1 MDRMSAPD
9 GSREH
14 VAARRDRRTVPPS
27 ALKKQT
33 WWWPGA
39 AAHSRWQRGSGT
51 TPAHTRI
58 GQVRCSGRC
67 RRRRTNARDATARPR
82 TWRRRACKR
91 PRRRAGAAARHWP
104 AVPSV
109 HPPSRTLGSS
119 QPHWSE
125 RPRRRRSPHGVYV
138 ATTRL
143 TDGLS
148 GSSECIDRTDSAAA
162 EQLKS
167 DSTTIPRPCRYRSGS
182 SSIERRTGRGAA
194 AAACAIQIKT

>member
-1 MDRMSAPD
+1 VVVAGRRRPLALAAGQWHHARTHADRS
-9 GSREH
+9 
-14 VAARRDRRTVPPS
+14 
-27 ALKKQT
+27 
-33 WWWPGA
+33 
-39 AAHSRWQRGSGT
+39 
-51 TPAHTRI
+51 
-58 GQVRCSGRC
+58 GQVQWPLQATSHKRK
-67 RRRRTNARDATARPR
+67 RRNRPPPHLAPPGMQAT
-82 TWRRRACKR
+82 
-91 PRRRAGAAARHWP
+91 RRRAGAAARHWP

-194 AAACAIQIKT
+194 AAACAIQIIKPKLILVGLTETAPSGWLDRDCVYG

>member
-1 MDRMSAPD
+1 MVAGRRRPLALAAGQWHHASTHTDRS
-9 GSREH
+9 
-14 VAARRDRRTVPPS
+14 
-27 ALKKQT
+27 
-33 WWWPGA
+33 
-39 AAHSRWQRGSGT
+39 
-51 TPAHTRI
+51 
-58 GQVRCSGRC
+58 GQVQWPLQATSHKRK
-67 RRRRTNARDATARPR
+67 RRNRPPPHLAPPGMQAT
-82 TWRRRACKR
+82 
-91 PRRRAGAAARHWP
+91 RRRAGAAARHWP

-125 RPRRRRSPHGVYV
+125 RPRRRWSPHGVYV

-194 AAACAIQIKT
+194 AAACAIQIIKPKLILVGLTETAPSGWLDRDCVYG